1 MGGMKHAFTFLAF
14 ALLATPAAAECYA
27 DYKAKQGD
35 PVKFH
40 YGVMQ
45 LADTSCGDQGAAQAE
60 VSSRLNAAGW
70 QLLKLQSIFGPDV
83 LNQKKADAGE
93 FFLRY

>member
-1 MGGMKHAFTFLAF
+1 MKHIFTLFFAIALAG
-14 ALLATPAAAECYA
+14 PASAECYA

-45 LADTSCGDQGAAQAE
+45 LPDGVCGDEGAAANE
-60 VSSRLNAAGW
+60 VGARLNAAGW
-70 QLLKLQSIFGPDV
+70 QLLKLQSIFGPDQ

-93 FFLRY
+93 FFLRF

>member
-1 MGGMKHAFTFLAF
+1 MKHIFTLFLAV
-14 ALLATPAAAECYA
+14 ALASPASAECYA

-45 LADTSCGDQGAAQAE
+45 LSDGSCGDQGAASTEADA
-60 VSSRLNAAGW
+60 RLNAAGW
-70 QLLKLQSIFGPDV
+70 QLVKLQSIFGPES

>member
-1 MGGMKHAFTFLAF
+1 MKHALTFLAF

-45 LADTSCGDQGAAQAE
+45 LADASCGDQGAAQAE
-60 VSSRLNAAGW
+60 VKSRLNAAGW
-70 QLLKLQSIFGPDV
+70 QLLKLQSIFGSDQ

>member
-1 MGGMKHAFTFLAF
+1 MKNVLIIF
-14 ALLATPAAAECYA
+14 ALLALATPATAECYA

-45 LADTSCGDQGAAQAE
+45 LPDAVCGDMGAASGE
-60 VSSRLNAAGW
+60 VGSRLNAAGW
-70 QLLKLQSIFGPDV
+70 QLLKLQSIFGSDK

-93 FFLRY
+93 FFLRF